1 MSEYTDRAH
10 GVEAE
15 GVFTDRLVILA
26 DALNLSILQI
36 HGLGTLIGSMD
47 PEVSVVGADLAGVA
61 RLLDSIADQGRQAL
75 TTVER

>member
-10 GVEAE
+10 GAEAE
-15 GVFTDRLVILA
+15 GASIDRLVILA

-36 HGLGTLIGSMD
+36 HGLGTLLGSMD
-47 PEVSVVGADLAGVA
+47 PEVSVVGAELAGVA